1 MDRQNII
8 KMALLALSV
17 VALVYLISTYSKSQ
31 KVVDTFNNHE
41 ETELSENFADEHETE
56 LSENYTNHPEHAESP
71 GESENFG
78 TEYEEFT
85 GNTEVQASEALGN
98 NEVYQS
104 LGESSDGNQHPKD
117 CFPKD
122 QLTPGE
128 LLPGDANSKWAQSV
142 PAGQGELGDQNF
154 LTAGHHVGVNTVGQT
169 LRNANRQLRSEPPN
183 PQVKVSPWLQSTIEA
198 DSNRRPLEIGG
209 CE

>member
-1 MDRQNII
+1 MSQNQIV
-8 KMALLALSV
+8 KLLVLVAASLALIYVISLYNKKQVQDVNGEKEKFNSILDENDKDV
-17 VALVYLISTYSKSQ
+17 VV
-31 KVVDTFNNHE
+31 N
-41 ETELSENFADEHETE
+41 
-56 LSENYTNHPEHAESP
+56 TNPEQ
-71 GESENFG
+71 N
-78 TEYEEFT
+78 
-85 GNTEVQASEALGN
+85 VMASEALGS
-98 NEVYQS
+98 NEVFQP
-104 LGESSDGNQHPKD
+104 LENPDDEQTGEFGLSGNQYPKD

-122 QLTPGE
+122 QLTPAE

-154 LTAGHHVGVNTVGQT
+154 LTSGHHVGVNTVGQT

-198 DSNRRPLEIGG
+198 DTNRRPLEIGG

>member
-1 MDRQNII
+1 MSQNQIV
-8 KMALLALSV
+8 KLLVLVAASLALIYVISLYNKKQVQDVNGEKEKFNSILDENDNDV
-17 VALVYLISTYSKSQ
+17 VV
-31 KVVDTFNNHE
+31 N
-41 ETELSENFADEHETE
+41 
-56 LSENYTNHPEHAESP
+56 TNPEQ
-71 GESENFG
+71 N
-78 TEYEEFT
+78 
-85 GNTEVQASEALGN
+85 VMASEALGS
-98 NEVYQS
+98 NEVFQP
-104 LGESSDGNQHPKD
+104 LENPDDEQTGEFGLSGNQYPKD

-122 QLTPGE
+122 QLTPAE

-154 LTAGHHVGVNTVGQT
+154 LTSGHHVGVNTVGQT

-198 DSNRRPLEIGG
+198 DTNRRPLEIGG